1 MPTTSSFTHRLFAV
15 GIVLLLSGCGSDG
28 IGPETENPPVDP
40 ELESI
45 SPATA
50 LVGDGPVT
58 LTATGSGFLPSS
70 RVVFAG
76 HELETTYVSSS
87 TLSAILTP
95 ELLQAAGTLRVW
107 VLSEENGGTALL
119 DFEVDNPIPTI
130 GTLEPASLIL
140 GGDVSQLQVSGTGF
154 TRTSIVLWNG
164 LQLPTTFESNASLTA
179 SVGSSLLNSVGQ
191 REVKVRNPVPGG
203 GDSSVELI
211 SVALDPAITSFSS
224 VALRAED
231 IVFDPSRNL
240 FYVSVTGLDPVYPN
254 TIAVLE
260 PGSDEVIYVIPV
272 GSEPG
277 ALAISDGA
285 ELLYVA
291 LDGAPVVRRI
301 DLESREVD
309 LTLELGEDPF
319 FGPYYAEDLVTLPGL
334 PGSVVASRYR
344 KGVSPRHGGLV
355 LFDDAVARPDVTQ
368 DHTGSNRITRSGSAE
383 LIYGW
388 NNETSENGLREVLVT
403 ATGLTEGT
411 VWNRPLGWDI
421 EYDTGH
427 IFSAQGVVVDA
438 LTGGILGSM
447 SVPTSNAVAP
457 DVLNDRAFFALR
469 DHPPSELWRLAS
481 YRVSTFAP
489 VAEVA
494 IPGTVI
500 RRLIRWGDVGL
511 AYVGEGAVAILT
523 TSLVS
528 Q

>member
-1 MPTTSSFTHRLFAV
+1 MTTRRSTTQRLFAAA
-15 GIVLLLSGCGSDG
+15 IVLLLSGCGSDG
-28 IGPETENPPVDP
+28 IGPETENPPADP

-50 LVGDGPVT
+50 LVGGGPIT

-70 RVVFAG
+70 RVFFAG

-87 TLSAILTP
+87 TLSAMLTP
-95 ELLQAAGTLRVW
+95 ELLQAAGTLHVY
-107 VLSEENGGTALL
+107 VHSEENGGTALL
-119 DFEVDNPIPTI
+119 DFQVDNPVPTI

-140 GGDVSQLQVSGTGF
+140 GGGDSQLQVSGTGF
-154 TRTSIVLWNG
+154 TRTSVVLWNG
-164 LQLPTTFESNASLTA
+164 LQLPTTFESNAGLTA
-179 SVGSSLLNSVGQ
+179 SVGSSLLNSIGQ
-191 REVKVRNPVPGG
+191 REIGVRNPVPGG
-203 GDSSVELI
+203 GDSNVERI

-224 VALRAED
+224 VALRADD

-240 FYVSVTGLDPVYPN
+240 FYVSITGLDPTYPN

-260 PGSDEVIYVIPV
+260 PGSGEVVDAIPV

-301 DLESREVD
+301 DLKSREVD

-319 FGPYYAEDLVTLPGL
+319 FGPY
-334 PGSVVASRYR
+334 
-344 KGVSPRHGGLV
+344 
-355 LFDDAVARPDVTQ
+355 FTQ

-388 NNETSENGLREVLVT
+388 SNEGTENGLREVLVT
-403 ATGLTEGT
+403 PTGLTEAT
-411 VWNRPLGWDI
+411 VWNRPMGWDI
-421 EYDTGH
+421 EYDAGH
-427 IFSAQGVVVDA
+427 IFSAQGTVVDA
-438 LTGGILGSM
+438 LTGSILGSM

-457 DVLNDRAFFALR
+457 DVLNDRAFFALQ
-469 DHPPSELWRLAS
+469 DLPPSGLWRLAS

-494 IPGTVI
+494 IPGTVV
-500 RRLIRWGDVGL
+500 RRLIRWGDLGL